1 MRVGGLFQLQNLVL
15 ESFWHLL
22 SWAHMTIH
30 SVGHHAYLTL
40 VFPGYVGA
48 VARASCMLLLIAPV
62 WDCLHWVSC
71 LCGVLVTGRIF
82 DDWLGLVTL
91 LLLIMMTH
99 SKSIVVSLRS
109 EVQGCDIA
117 ILLTRF
123 RCAFVENVTTGS
135 VWPLVFLSLLEN
147 ERCSLR
153 ADSIELLLLCDEV
166 HLGLWLHLV
175 AHLGLGKYLLML
187 LWS

>member
-1 MRVGGLFQLQNLVL
+1 M
-15 ESFWHLL
+15 
-22 SWAHMTIH
+22 
-30 SVGHHAYLTL
+30 
-40 VFPGYVGA
+40 
-48 VARASCMLLLIAPV
+48 
-62 WDCLHWVSC
+62 
-71 LCGVLVTGRIF
+71 LVTSRIF
-82 DDWLGLVTL
+82 DDGLGLVAL

-117 ILLTRF
+117 ILLTCL
-123 RCAFVENVTTGS
+123 RCAFVEHVTTGS
-135 VWPLVFLSLLEN
+135 VWPLVFLPLFEN

-166 HLGLWLHLV
+166 HLGLLLHLV

>member
-1 MRVGGLFQLQNLVL
+1 MRVGSLFQLQNLVL
-15 ESFWHLL
+15 EGFRHLL
-22 SWAHMTIH
+22 SWTHVTVHCM
-30 SVGHHAYLTL
+30 GHHAYLTL
-40 VFPGYVGA
+40 VFPSDVGA
-48 VARASCMLLLIAPV
+48 VARPSCMFLLIAPV

-99 SKSIVVSLRS
+99 SKSIVVGLRS
-109 EVQGCDIA
+109 KVQGCDIA
-117 ILLTRF
+117 ILLTCLRG
-123 RCAFVENVTTGS
+123 AFVENVTTGS

-175 AHLGLGKYLLML
+175 AHLRLGKYLLML